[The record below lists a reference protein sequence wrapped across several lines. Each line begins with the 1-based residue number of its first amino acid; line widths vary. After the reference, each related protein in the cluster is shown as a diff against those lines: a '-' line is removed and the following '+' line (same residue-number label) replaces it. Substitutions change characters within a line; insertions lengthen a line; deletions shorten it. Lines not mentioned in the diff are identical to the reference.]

1 MISIDPTSGITQ
13 EMVTVLAT
21 RQGVNEDVALGTLM
35 MAMQGKGTLDAQ
47 IFDTE
52 PVLKPVR
59 DAYFAKNNVENAAT
73 SSPEGLAAAAAEEAS
88 GEAPSEATSE

>member
-13 EMVTVLAT
+13 EMVTKLAE

-59 DAYFAKNNVENAAT
+59 DAYFAIHGVENAAV
-73 SSPEGLAAAAAEEAS
+73 SSPEGLAAAAAES
-88 GEAPSEATSE
+88 VDPTSTSPAAE